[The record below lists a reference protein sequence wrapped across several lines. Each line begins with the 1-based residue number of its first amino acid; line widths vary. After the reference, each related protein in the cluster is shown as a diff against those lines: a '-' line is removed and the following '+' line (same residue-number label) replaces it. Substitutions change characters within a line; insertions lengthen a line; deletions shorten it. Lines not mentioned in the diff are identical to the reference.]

1 MRKSDACFSHQILR
15 FDFVVIDEKKPKIIY
30 NNNICRRIA
39 EHIMNISEIKIPQK
53 EAKQIRKANFAFGQ
67 T

>member
-15 FDFVVIDEKKPKIIY
+15 SDFAVIDENKQKIIY

-39 EHIMNISEIKIPQK
+39 EHIRNKNSL